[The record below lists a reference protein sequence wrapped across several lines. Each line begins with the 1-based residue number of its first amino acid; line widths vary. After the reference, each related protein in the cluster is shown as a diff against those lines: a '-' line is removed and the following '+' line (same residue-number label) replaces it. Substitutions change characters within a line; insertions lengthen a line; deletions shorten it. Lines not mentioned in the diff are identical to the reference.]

1 MSGQTFRNTLG
12 YSRPR
17 PRAVLGAALAG
28 CSAWAAVA
36 IFSEWLLPVP
46 KHMLE
51 ELRKSLIPLDGSR
64 SFVTTLLLVAVTPAI
79 CEECLF
85 RGPILRGLRTR
96 LDSAVAVI
104 TTLLGV
110 LLGFMALESGSI
122 VPAMVAHFCNN
133 AMLVTLASLRLDRQM
148 ETLSHRTLTLIVS
161 ASIALTAA
169 GFALV
174 RGTRRQPE
182 V

>member
-1 MSGQTFRNTLG
+1 
-12 YSRPR
+12 
-17 PRAVLGAALAG
+17 
-28 CSAWAAVA
+28 
-36 IFSEWLLPVP
+36 
-46 KHMLE
+46 MLE

-96 LDSAVAVI
+96 LDSVAAVI
-104 TTLLGV
+104 ITAALFGLFHMDVYRLIPTTLLGV
-110 LLGFMALESGSI
+110 LLGFIALESGSI

-161 ASIALTAA
+161 ASVVLTAA

>member
-1 MSGQTFRNTLG
+1 
-12 YSRPR
+12 
-17 PRAVLGAALAG
+17 
-28 CSAWAAVA
+28 
-36 IFSEWLLPVP
+36 
-46 KHMLE
+46 
-51 ELRKSLIPLDGSR
+51 LDGSR

-85 RGPILRGLRTR
+85 RGPILLGLRTR
-96 LDSAVAVI
+96 LDSAAAVVI
-104 TTLLGV
+104 TAVLFGLFHMDVYRLIPTTLLGV
-110 LLGFMALESGSI
+110 LLGFIVLESGSI

-148 ETLSHRTLTLIVS
+148 ETLSHRTLTLMVI
-161 ASIALTAA
+161 ASIVLTAA